1 MKNKLYLLSLILLLF
16 ACKDPDIRK
25 ISILQTTDIHGAVL
39 DYDFIEK
46 KSMSA
51 SLASAATYIKKVREN
66 NNPVVLLDNGDN
78 LQGQPVVY
86 YYNFIDTL
94 SPHLNAEVM
103 NYLKYDAAT
112 VGNHDIE
119 AGHKVYDR
127 LVKEYDFPLLAA
139 NAVEIKTG
147 DPYFRPYT
155 IIERNNLRIAVM
167 GLTTP
172 AVTSW
177 LPYELYSG
185 IEFRDMEK
193 TAKKWMPVIKAE
205 KPDLIVGLFHS
216 GWDNAET
223 RKRNGYNPDNSGSVA
238 VAFNVPGFDIIF
250 TGHDHKTANET
261 ILNSEGDPVL
271 ILNGGSRGENIAR
284 ADVIFIGEG
293 RKPVKKITGE
303 IVDVNQYK
311 PDRKYTDNF
320 RKQKDIVKEYVDK
333 VIAVSKKDISSRDAF
348 FGPSAFVEMIHSVQL
363 AVSGADISFA
373 APLSFDV
380 KISKGPVTVGDM
392 FKLYRFEN
400 MLYTVSMTGEEIRK
414 YLEFSYSQWLNTMTG
429 PSDRLIKFRKDDNNN
444 PVLINGRAWLSN
456 QAYNFDSAAGIDYIV
471 DISKPEGSRIKITSL
486 SGGRHFNP
494 RTRYLVAVN
503 SYRGNGGGGHF
514 AKGAGIG
521 SAQLNSRVISSTD
534 KDLRYYILKDL
545 EKKKEID
552 PLPRNNWK
560 IVPDAWVKK
569 AAPADYKLLFGETM

>member
-1 MKNKLYLLSLILLLF
+1 MKNKLYLLSFILLLF

-25 ISILQTTDIHGAVL
+25 ITILQTTDIHGAVL
-39 DYDFIEK
+39 DYNFIEK
-46 KSMSA
+46 TSMTA
-51 SLASAATYIKKVREN
+51 SLASAATYIKKVRGN

-216 GWDNAET
+216 GWDNAEN
-223 RKRNGYNPDNSGSVA
+223 RKKDGYDPDNSSSAA

-250 TGHDHKTANET
+250 TGHDHRTANET

-284 ADVIFIGEG
+284 ADVILMGSG

-303 IVDVNQYK
+303 IVDVEHYR
-311 PDRKYTDNF
+311 PDRKYSDNF
-320 RKQKDIVKEYVDK
+320 RKQENVVKEYVDK
-333 VIAVSKKDISSRDAF
+333 VIAVSKRDISSRDAF

-414 YLEFSYSQWLNTMTG
+414 YLEFSYSQWLNTMKS
-429 PSDRLIKFRKDDNNN
+429 PSDRLIKLRKDDNNN
-444 PVLINGRAWLSN
+444 LVLIDGRAWLSN
-456 QAYNFDSAAGIDYIV
+456 QAYNFDSAAGIDYTV
-471 DISKPEGSRIKITSL
+471 DISKPVGSRIKITSL
-486 SGGRHFNP
+486 SGGSHFNP
-494 RTRYLVAVN
+494 RNTYLVAVN

-514 AKGAGIG
+514 AKGAGIEPD
-521 SAQLNSRVISSTD
+521 QLKSRIISSTD

-545 EKKKEID
+545 EKRKEID

-560 IVPDAWVKK
+560 IVPDSWVKK